1 MSNPSGRAA
10 RTCSMDMRTIAALA
24 LAAGLLTGC
33 GSDAADA
40 PTGTAGA
47 SGTTATS
54 SESADLVIVISD
66 FAFELPGPV
75 PAGATIT
82 VRNEDGVG
90 HTVTSD
96 DDGATF
102 DVAVGP
108 GEEATL
114 TVPQEAGDYPFHCR
128 PHPAMTATLVVE
140 G

>member
-1 MSNPSGRAA
+1 
-10 RTCSMDMRTIAALA
+10 MDLRTIAALA

-47 SGTTATS
+47 SGTTAASSESAGTSGTSGTS